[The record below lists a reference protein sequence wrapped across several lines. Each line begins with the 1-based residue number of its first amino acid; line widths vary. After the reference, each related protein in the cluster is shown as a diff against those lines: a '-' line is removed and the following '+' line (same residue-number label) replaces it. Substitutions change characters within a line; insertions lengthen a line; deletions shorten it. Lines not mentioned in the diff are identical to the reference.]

1 MKSRLLHNESAR
13 IAIALGLSVLA
24 HIAILALQPHFNTA
38 PFAHQTTG
46 KTLSVTLNKNSAKTP
61 PRPSTINLTSTL
73 KPAITPRSPAA
84 AATSDTHYFNTNE
97 LDQPP
102 HTDQDQLAFNLPD
115 PPKQIDIVM
124 RLWIDKSGKVVKVEP
139 VTAELSQAFISEV
152 RSHLMNSRFSPGH
165 RLGYPA
171 NSVVEITLHYE

>member
-1 MKSRLLHNESAR
+1 MKFLHNESAR
-13 IAIALGLSVLA
+13 IAIALSLSVLA
-24 HIAILALQPHFNTA
+24 HIAILTLQPHFNAA

-46 KTLSVTLNKNSAKTP
+46 KTLSVTLSKNPAKNP
-61 PRPSTINLTSTL
+61 PRQSSANLTTVEI
-73 KPAITPRSPAA
+73 PAVTPRSPPA
-84 AATSDTHYFNTNE
+84 AATSDTHYFNADE
-97 LDQPP
+97 LDQTPYAAE
-102 HTDQDQLAFNLPD
+102 DQLAFSLPD